1 MWIVKRDVGIFSA
14 ICIRNENVH
23 GRPIGNKETKNQP
36 TGDKDKRV
44 LPFIIY
50 IHDRSGKFKW
60 LWY

>member
-1 MWIVKRDVGIFSA
+1 MK
-14 ICIRNENVH
+14 NVH

-36 TGDKDKRV
+36 IGDKDTQV
-44 LPFIIY
+44 LPFIIH